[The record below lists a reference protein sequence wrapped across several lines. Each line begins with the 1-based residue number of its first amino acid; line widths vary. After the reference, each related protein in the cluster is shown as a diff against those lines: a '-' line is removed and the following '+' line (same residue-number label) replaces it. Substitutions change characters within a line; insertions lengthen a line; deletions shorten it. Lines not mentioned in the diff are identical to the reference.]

1 MNSSIIGKIEKA
13 KRYAAEP
20 ERVQITALG
29 ATFHGSH
36 DEYTLT
42 FQDGAW
48 HCSCHFFESQDYG
61 TCSHVMALQR
71 QASRRLAFEQLAH
84 LIETLRR
91 DVEDPRRVGEAERRS
106 SREEDRHQVPGEG
119 GVGDFARVQQHQGR
133 ARVGP
138 VACAGVINP

>member
-36 DEYTLT
+36 DEYALT

-71 QASRRLAFEQLAH
+71 LLAPMVSTQTAS
-84 LIETLRR
+84 
-91 DVEDPRRVGEAERRS
+91 EA
-106 SREEDRHQVPGEG
+106 PMTT
-119 GVGDFARVQQHQGR
+119 
-133 ARVGP
+133 
-138 VACAGVINP
+138 VAD